1 MTDPTT
7 PDHDQP
13 VEGSRSD
20 SYTDPDAGNLGSS
33 TNASD
38 SSTNGSGSTNGAGA
52 KTTDVFETLRV
63 AFEDFAEK
71 ASPAVRQFSARAAE
85 VVATAADKAA
95 PIAHK
100 VGDATAEASEKLAV
114 KSRTWAAE
122 VRESIP
128 GTGPDDTTDD
138 ESEPPTTI

>member
-7 PDHDQP
+7 PEHDQP
-13 VEGSRSD
+13 VEGSRND

-33 TNASD
+33 TNGASD
-38 SSTNGSGSTNGAGA
+38 STNGAGA
-52 KTTDVFETLRV
+52 KTMDVIETLRV
-63 AFEDFAEK
+63 AVEEFAEK
-71 ASPAVRQFSARAAE
+71 ASPVVRQFSARAAD

-95 PIAHK
+95 PLAHK
-100 VGDATAEASEKLAV
+100 VGDATADASEKLAV

-128 GTGPDDTTDD
+128 GSHTDTSTDRT
-138 ESEPPTTI
+138 EPPTTI